1 MQHLSL
7 FCIQLEMD
15 TNISTVTNFE
25 LKCASLD
32 FLLIIYTF
40 VLVVFVAWKENRL
53 QDEVHSTFLRRKKN
67 AKQKQKSTSTLR
79 KNSRFH

>member
-25 LKCASLD
+25 LKYASLD

-40 VLVVFVAWKENRL
+40 VLVVFVAWKEKL
-53 QDEVHSTFLRRKKN
+53 QDEVHSTFLRRKKMQN
-67 AKQKQKSTSTLR
+67 RSKRAPLP
-79 KNSRFH
+79 

>member
-15 TNISTVTNFE
+15 ANISTLTNFE
-25 LKCASLD
+25 LQCASLD

-40 VLVVFVAWKENRL
+40 VLVVFGAWKENKL
-53 QDEVHSTFLRRKKN
+53 
-67 AKQKQKSTSTLR
+67 
-79 KNSRFH
+79 